1 MDMAAPLLIS
11 LPPEVTATLRRRAQA
26 HGMSPATFAHLTLVQ
41 ALNDHSA
48 AARTPDRVEERPPQS
63 PPQAPPGAL
72 LGPLRALLA
81 VDLAQA
87 DGWDDLQSRLA
98 RHGYTFR
105 ERGGGLALHCLNT
118 AARLCKASD
127 LGWPYAD
134 LMRRFGAAF
143 PGHAHDWLAH
153 RVLQR
158 SDPGAHPSLFPD
170 LIEETDIILIED
182 D

>member
-1 MDMAAPLLIS
+1 MAAPLLIS
-11 LPPEVTATLRRRAQA
+11 LPPEATATLRRRAQA
-26 HGMSPATFAHLTLVQ
+26 HGMSPATFAHLTLVR
-41 ALNDHSA
+41 ALNDPSA
-48 AARTPDRVEERPPQS
+48 IARTPDRLEERPPKV
-63 PPQAPPGAL
+63 PPGAH
-72 LGPLRALLA
+72 LGALRALLA
-81 VDLAQA
+81 ADLAQA
-87 DGWDDLQSRLA
+87 DGWDDLQGRLA

-153 RVLQR
+153 
-158 SDPGAHPSLFPD
+158 PSLFPD